1 MSNDDLRL
9 AARRATDRAA
19 GEVSS
24 FTTEPIASGGV
35 NSAVER
41 FTGTLLDGGETVAF
55 SVVRKVIRGGDDNL
69 LMWAREPDAY
79 SSGLLDGLDGV
90 TAPQLLHQREDA
102 DGAGAVL
109 WLEDVPGD
117 SGPWSLDRFELV
129 ARGLGRF
136 AAPFATG
143 ERPIPPHQW
152 LSSGWL
158 EDWVSMAASSMAEL
172 DGGIDDPMVH
182 RVYPPEVVDGL
193 RRLWGA
199 RGRILGLLRRLP
211 AVLGHLDATP
221 ANTLVIGQRV
231 VLLDWAFTGR
241 ATLAEDLGSLV
252 GASTLFANP
261 PVSPSDLPAIA
272 SVAIRGYTEGLTAGG
287 CSVDADVIRWVVAA
301 TAALRYAVGTTP
313 HVVKGMGV
321 NGPPPD
327 GVGIRDPNYRA
338 MFAHTLGRPFPEL
351 LDVIADT
358 EHFLVLDLGE
368 HALSSLR
375 TVERSLN

>member
-19 GEVSS
+19 GEVGS
-24 FTTEPIASGGV
+24 FSTEPIASAGV

-41 FTGTLLDGGETVAF
+41 LTGTLLDGGEVVPF

-69 LMWAREPDAY
+69 LMWTREPDAY
-79 SSGLLDGLDGV
+79 SSGLLEGLDGV
-90 TAPQLLHQREDA
+90 TAPRLLLRREDA

-117 SGPWSLDRFELV
+117 RGPWSLDRFELV
-129 ARGLGRF
+129 ARALGQF

-143 ERPIPPHQW
+143 ERPIPQHQG

-158 EDWVSMAASSMAEL
+158 EDWVSTAATAMAEL
-172 DGGIDDPMVH
+172 DGGIDDPML
-182 RVYPPEVVDGL
+182 RQVYPPEVVEGL
-193 RRLWGA
+193 RRLWRE
-199 RGRILGLLRRLP
+199 RGRILSLLRRLP
-211 AVLGHLDATP
+211 TVLGHLDATP

-231 VLLDWAFTGR
+231 VLLDWAFTGH
-241 ATLAEDLGSLV
+241 ATLAEDLGTLV
-252 GASTLFANP
+252 GASTLFSNP

-272 SVAIRGYTEGLTAGG
+272 SIAIRGYTEGLSAGG
-287 CSVDADVIRWVVAA
+287 CSVDAEVIRWVLAA
-301 TAALRYAVGTTP
+301 TAALRFAVGTTP

-327 GVGIRDPNYRA
+327 GVGIRDPDYRA
-338 MFAHTLGRPFPEL
+338 MFAHNLGRPFPEL
-351 LDVIADT
+351 LDVMADT

-368 HALSSLR
+368 HALSSLH
-375 TVERSLN
+375 TVERRLN